1 MPFRFRRSF
10 KIFPGLK
17 INLSKSGIS
26 TTIGKRGASLNFG
39 KRGAKLTTGIPGTGI
54 SHTTNLTSSAAS
66 PTPTKPRSV
75 HAVNVPSGN
84 RPKPLIKIPMSFM
97 IGAGVLAFICQSVFC
112 VSVITTP
119 SSTSTPTLDMK
130 VINDRAMETAWGF
143 YTQTA
148 AALPTNTEVPT
159 TTPPP
164 PTETETPQ
172 PTATL
177 IVVPTATLFIVV
189 QPTQEVQ
196 SAVCSCS
203 GDNLNCSDFG
213 SHSSAQ
219 ACFNYCVAQGRGDIH
234 GLDRDNNGSACE
246 SLP

>member
-1 MPFRFRRSF
+1 MPFRFRKSF
-10 KIFPGLK
+10 KILPGLK

-26 TTIGKRGASLNFG
+26 TTIGKLGASLNIG

-66 PTPTKPRSV
+66 PTPTKPRSA
-75 HAVNVPSGN
+75 HTVNVPSGN

-97 IGAGVLAFICQSVFC
+97 IGAGVLALICQSVFC

-130 VINDRAMETAWGF
+130 VLNDRAMETACGR

-148 AALPTNTEVPT
+148 AALPSNTETPT
-159 TTPPP
+159 ATLPP
-164 PTETETPQ
+164 PTETQTPL
-172 PTATL
+172 PTQSL
-177 IVVPTATLFIVV
+177 IVFPTATLFIVAL
-189 QPTQEVQ
+189 PTQGPQ

-203 GDNLNCSDFG
+203 GDSLNCSDFS

-219 ACFNYCVAQGRGDIH
+219 SCFDYCISQGRGDIH
-234 GLDRDNNGSACE
+234 GLDANND
-246 SLP
+246 